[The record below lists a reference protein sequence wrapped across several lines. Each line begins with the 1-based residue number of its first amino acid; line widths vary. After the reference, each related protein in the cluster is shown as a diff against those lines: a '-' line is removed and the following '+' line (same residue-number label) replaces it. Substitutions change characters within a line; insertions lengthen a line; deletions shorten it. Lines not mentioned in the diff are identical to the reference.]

1 VKLTQFWQQL
11 MLRLALI
18 GAVLAV
24 CVMWRGLV
32 APVSAESTAFVRV
45 IDASPGTGSV
55 NVSVNGSNLNTNFQF
70 ASVSGY
76 VPVQAGARKIQVVK
90 VAPTGQGAGAAVI
103 TRTVSVNAGIPY
115 TVAVLGTKSSGFSL
129 KAFADDNT
137 VASDMAKV
145 RIYHLSPDLGPINVA
160 AGGNTVITG
169 LEYQQA
175 SNYLSVAPSSS
186 YTFGVIP
193 TQQANTTMPVTVNL
207 KQGTVTSVFAVGLLN
222 GSPPLQFVT
231 AQVTGVPGMPGTGSD
246 PYAQPPAGNT
256 QQVPLGW
263 LALIVAVVAAA
274 GIGTA
279 LISRRLRQSRP
290 R

>member
-18 GAVLAV
+18 GTVLAV

-45 IDASPGTGSV
+45 INASPNSGSV
-55 NVSVNGSNLNTNFQF
+55 NVFVDGSKLLTNFQF

-76 VPVQAGARKIQVVK
+76 VPVQAGAHKIQVVK
-90 VAPTGQGAGAAVI
+90 VAPTGQGAVAVVI
-103 TRTVSVNAGIPY
+103 TKTVSVNAGIPY
-115 TVAVLGTKSSGFSL
+115 TVAVLGIKSSGFSL

-145 RIYHLSPDLGPINVA
+145 RIYHLSPNLGPINVV
-160 AGGNTVITG
+160 AGGKTVITG

-175 SNYLSVAPSSS
+175 SNYFSVAPSSS
-186 YTFGVIP
+186 FTFGVIA
-193 TQQANTTMPVTVNL
+193 TQANATMPVMVDL

-222 GSPPLQFVT
+222 GSPALRFVT

-256 QQVPLGW
+256 QQVPLDW

-279 LISRRLRQSRP
+279 LISGRLRQSRP

>member
-1 VKLTQFWQQL
+1 MKLTQFWQQL

-24 CVMWRGLV
+24 CVMWRELV

-45 IDASPGTGSV
+45 INASPGAGSV
-55 NVSVNGSNLNTNFQF
+55 NIFVDGSQLLTNFQF

-76 VPVQAGARKIQVVK
+76 VPVQAGAHKIGVVK

-129 KAFADDNT
+129 KAFVDDNT
-137 VASDMAKV
+137 VDSDMAKV
-145 RIYHLSPDLGPINVA
+145 RIYHLSPDLGPINVV
-160 AGGNTVITG
+160 AGGKTVITG

-175 SNYLSVAPSSS
+175 SNYFSVAPSS
-186 YTFGVIP
+186 YTFGVIA
-193 TQQANTTMPVTVNL
+193 TQANATMPVMADL
-207 KQGTVTSVFAVGLLN
+207 KQGTVTGVFAVGLLN
-222 GSPPLQFVT
+222 GSPELRFVT

-256 QQVPLGW
+256 QQVPLSW

-279 LISRRLRQSRP
+279 LISGRLRQSRP